1 VIKRHAKAKAERF
14 LSKHLLPDGM
24 AELTAVLPADDAMVV
39 YTAADALAR
48 AADPDDPRPIDARR
62 VDALVDLCR
71 PVLSQCLQAAGSST
85 PSTGPQIAGQP
96 GDHAFGP
103 AGKPSCAHTQGQ
115 TLDHAPTR
123 PERRSRRRRLRG
135 HRRGGPHIQVTVAAT
150 TLLGFDDLPGEL
162 AGYGP
167 IPAEMARQIAG
178 DPDSTWRRILTDPVS
193 GVLLDYGTTVYRP
206 PPALARHVI
215 ARDQVCCFPGCRQ
228 PAEYCDLDHRNPY
241 PDGTTSEGNLGS
253 LCRHHHRAKSEGGW
267 RWRRTADGVIIWTAP
282 TSHIYDAPTPPVL
295 EAAEAIAATHAGPA
309 TDVPP
314 F

>member
-1 VIKRHAKAKAERF
+1 
-14 LSKHLLPDGM
+14 
-24 AELTAVLPADDAMVV
+24 MVV

-85 PSTGPQIAGQP
+85 PCTDPQAAGATPTDDGADGQA
-96 GDHAFGP
+96 GDHPSGQTGDHELGHTGHHAFVP
-103 AGKPSCAHTQGQ
+103 AGTPSCAHTQGQ
-115 TLDHAPTR
+115 AVDHAPTR